1 MVRDWFQE
9 LVRMFTRCLFAP
21 SPRRL
26 YNYLWATPPFGG
38 DCRQSG
44 GGPHADGSAVG
55 GEDRGQVRSLPGKHG
70 SAIVS
75 SNMCPSIFFFWLH
88 ARAKGEGEGV
98 RVAVS

>member
-9 LVRMFTRCLFAP
+9 LIRMFTRCLFAP
-21 SPRRL
+21 PPPPVL
-26 YNYLWATPPFGG
+26 LFMGNPPFGG

-70 SAIVS
+70 SAILS
-75 SNMCPSIFFFWLH
+75 SNMCPSIFFIWLH
-88 ARAKGEGEGV
+88 ARAKGEGV